1 MTSRLDTLLGLFG
14 YQNRLIDFVK
24 ITIIADELLHM
35 DFSKVK
41 DIQKR
46 EIARST
52 EFLKKAMKME

>member
-1 MTSRLDTLLGLFG
+1 MTSRLDTLLGLFC

-24 ITIIADELLHM
+24 VTIKVDELLHM
-35 DFSKVK
+35 GFSKVK

-52 EFLKKAMKME
+52 EFLKKAMNME